1 MFRCQRKCHRF
12 EPDILLQHG
21 DNMTYK
27 VEPIS
32 FKEQWEAK
40 KLMKRAKKKAKH
52 NLQKQGF
59 GRKEASKQ
67 VNQAVNRMAS
77 KPMKKAAGRGG

>member
-1 MFRCQRKCHRF
+1 MNTLKQKTTRNIMS
-12 EPDILLQHG
+12 DII
-21 DNMTYK
+21 D
-27 VEPIS
+27 VEAKPVPLT